1 MRISNRGSWSRG
13 VRVVRGAGNGSGGGG
28 LGHQGVEVRLDRR
41 ITGDHLLLK
50 GVEEFEVLLEDK
62 DVLGAIVLRAAAIS
76 RSEA

>member
-1 MRISNRGSWSRG
+1 MVARRPRGPRRRQ
-13 VRVVRGAGNGSGGGG
+13 RVGGGG
-28 LGHQGVEVRLDRR
+28 RLGHQGVEVRLDRR